1 MLDIEPK
8 SLVYRDVRLNQAYT
22 SSICITN
29 PLTASVEFTL
39 RPSSPRYTI
48 TPSRINLNGGQSLV
62 VSVRLFLSHYPNY
75 SKGVRGQDDTIHIK
89 SSYFEQKV
97 DVTFFLHSRD
107 SATIASTSRSLSP
120 TMRSNRDN
128 NLNSGIISY
137 DPLSE
142 LQSQLYVK
150 DNKIKELEG
159 IIGQLESKYPSM
171 QEIIR
176 SRLEQER
183 SVFEEKSEKVL
194 KILRRKDETI
204 GLLQEELQQQTN
216 NAELRRKESSIKDQ
230 EKVNSEG
237 KSHDYWSGSKVE
249 QPSSESE
256 IASLKQTIEDLKRR
270 LQNEELIH
278 NSCKNELRKTQEA
291 LEDLSEVQ
299 LKTRKDTNTSSTVH
313 IGDHHQELKG
323 LREKTLDQAEQIEVL
338 VAEISKMR
346 IVNSNAPTHEKLSAA
361 QNEVHRLSQDL
372 MIQNDKHKLLQ
383 DAYNSLEKQYISGE
397 ANHTPGKQG
406 GVNLSPKGVS
416 WGGAVDQNDRHFEY
430 SVGGGLNTA
439 TPSKFESSQYISPP
453 SALALYQE
461 RAENA
466 EKERDL
472 IREEML
478 ECNEINNDLRQR
490 CTELE
495 NRANSADREGR
506 LLSERNERL
515 RSEQEQNQLKIE
527 EGDVLLKSVQQQMII
542 QGEKTNIHDSHL
554 WWSYV
559 WHELKRQSSE
569 RDGLS
574 EKDAAMHIP
583 ASWNENRSSLDGT
596 NHRQEAEANAQLT
609 KLRDNLRAQAI
620 ELVTLRQDILGRKLT
635 NSKELEMVKEQLDLC
650 RREVIRMTA
659 LARTHKGDKEVKIS
673 EMAVT
678 IRTLSARGDMHSQ
691 VASTRQDLEAEK
703 LTVHHLRS
711 DIDAYRNMLEAEQQ
725 KVLTLR
731 KDLAASQANNDSMS
745 VLRTVMDVPG
755 VEPASLMEM
764 MSGQIILLQKES
776 NGVKGQLSQAQSQI
790 NSLTRSLS
798 LAAKQKEQITK
809 DGDHDVSEHG
819 RRGLKSYG
827 GRTMSPSTKQRS
839 KLPVSAE
846 NDPIN
851 DAIAGLFGS
860 YSPTSHNRS
869 MLDNEPF
876 SITIDGEAT
885 PSKVLESLDAAMLA
899 QKVLTL
905 ETTIDEMRQRLE
917 EMDDEVVRAEYAR
930 LSDRE
935 DYEGVARIELE
946 SSLRRQE
953 ILQMSLDE
961 AKNEVNAMRQKMI
974 DMEQTATFLQTT
986 QIDGSSL
993 NAVMMSNN
1001 VEDSASSVGGY
1012 QGNAVDNR
1020 EELESTK
1027 SLLKER
1033 TTQLKIIM
1041 DTLDTLQ
1048 IAGVKSRAVDENS
1061 DYNLRDNG
1069 FDDDLIYLASKP
1081 LPPMEGSWGVQALV
1095 KRVVE
1100 ITTELTSQ
1108 TALASLETRRS
1119 EQLEKESRSRSH
1131 EINRLKTLIKKNE
1144 DDCGTM
1150 QLNLQTLG
1158 SQVSFLH
1165 FILKLFLINIFQF
1178 FLGS

>member
-8 SLVYRDVRLNQAYT
+8 SLVYRDVRLNQAYS

-48 TPSRINLNGGQSLV
+48 TPNRVNLNGGQSIV

-107 SATIASTSRSLSP
+107 SVTTASTSRSLSP
-120 TMRSNRDN
+120 NVRSSRGNKDRITGN
-128 NLNSGIISY
+128 VVY

-142 LQSQLYVK
+142 LQSQIYIK

-216 NAELRRKESSIKDQ
+216 NAENRRKESSIKDQ
-230 EKVNSEG
+230 EKVDSEG
-237 KSHDYWSGSKVE
+237 KSHDYWSGNKVE
-249 QPSSESE
+249 NPSSESQ
-256 IASLKQTIEDLKRR
+256 ISSLKQTIEDLKRR
-270 LQNEELIH
+270 LQNEEFIH
-278 NSCKNELRKTQEA
+278 DNCKNDLRKTQEA
-291 LEDLSEVQ
+291 LEEYISEAQ
-299 LKTRKDTNTSSTVH
+299 IKAKKDVNASSTVN
-313 IGDHHQELKG
+313 IGDHHHQELKG

-346 IVNSNAPTHEKLSAA
+346 IVHSNAPTHEKLSAA
-361 QNEVHRLSQDL
+361 QNEVQRLQQDL
-372 MIQNDKHKLLQ
+372 IHNSDKNKQLE
-383 DAYNSLEKQYISGE
+383 DAYGNLEKAYSGLENQLSGE
-397 ANHTPGKQG
+397 GNRTPGKQG
-406 GVNLSPKGVS
+406 GGVFSPKGVS
-416 WGGAVDQNDRHFEY
+416 WGGEVDQTERHFEY

-439 TPSKFESSQYISPP
+439 TPSRFDNSQHGLSPP

-466 EKERDL
+466 EKERDSVRGEL
-472 IREEML
+472 L
-478 ECNEINNDLRQR
+478 ESNDINNDLRQR

-495 NRANSADREGR
+495 NRANSADRDGR

-515 RSEQEQNQLKIE
+515 RCEQEQNQLKIE

-542 QGEKTNIHDSHL
+542 QGEKTNAHDSHL

-574 EKDAAMHIP
+574 EKDAAMNIP
-583 ASWNENRSSLDGT
+583 ASWNENRSSLDGAS
-596 NHRQEAEANAQLT
+596 HRQEAETNAQFT

-620 ELVTLRQDILGRKLT
+620 ELVSLRQDILGRKLS
-635 NSKELEMVKEQLDLC
+635 NSKELEIVKEQLDLC

-678 IRTLSARGDMHSQ
+678 IRTLSARGDMHTQ
-691 VASTRQDLEAEK
+691 VAATRQDLEAEK
-703 LTVHHLRS
+703 MTVHHLRS
-711 DIDAYRNMLEAEQQ
+711 DIDAYRNMLETEQQ

-731 KDLAASQANNDSMS
+731 KDLASSQANIDSMS
-745 VLRTVMDVPG
+745 VLRTVMEVPG
-755 VEPASLMEM
+755 VEPATLMEM

-790 NSLTRSLS
+790 NSLQRSLS
-798 LAAKQKEQITK
+798 LAAKQKEQISK
-809 DGDHDVSEHG
+809 DGDHDVSEYG
-819 RRGLKSYG
+819 RRGLRSSG
-827 GRTMSPSTKQRS
+827 GRAMSPSTKQRM
-839 KLPVSAE
+839 KLPISPE
-846 NDPIN
+846 NDAVN

-860 YSPTSHNRS
+860 YSPSSHNRS
-869 MLDNEPF
+869 MSDNEPF

-905 ETTIDEMRQRLE
+905 ETTIDEMRGRLE

-935 DYEGVARIELE
+935 DYEGIFIFTIISVIY
-946 SSLRRQE
+946 SS
-953 ILQMSLDE
+953 
-961 AKNEVNAMRQKMI
+961 
-974 DMEQTATFLQTT
+974 
-986 QIDGSSL
+986 
-993 NAVMMSNN
+993 
-1001 VEDSASSVGGY
+1001 Y
-1012 QGNAVDNR
+1012 
-1020 EELESTK
+1020 
-1027 SLLKER
+1027 
-1033 TTQLKIIM
+1033 
-1041 DTLDTLQ
+1041 
-1048 IAGVKSRAVDENS
+1048 
-1061 DYNLRDNG
+1061 
-1069 FDDDLIYLASKP
+1069 
-1081 LPPMEGSWGVQALV
+1081 
-1095 KRVVE
+1095 
-1100 ITTELTSQ
+1100 
-1108 TALASLETRRS
+1108 
-1119 EQLEKESRSRSH
+1119 
-1131 EINRLKTLIKKNE
+1131 
-1144 DDCGTM
+1144 
-1150 QLNLQTLG
+1150 
-1158 SQVSFLH
+1158 SFL
-1165 FILKLFLINIFQF
+1165 FNYL
-1178 FLGS
+1178 